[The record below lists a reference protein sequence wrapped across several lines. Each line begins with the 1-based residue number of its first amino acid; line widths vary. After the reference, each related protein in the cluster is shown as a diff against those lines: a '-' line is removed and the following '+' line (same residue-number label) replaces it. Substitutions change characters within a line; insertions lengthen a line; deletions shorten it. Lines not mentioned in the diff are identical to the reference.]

1 MEPEGE
7 REGDDAKDKSEKSE
21 EAPTVEEASIVVEQ
35 QEETKEAS
43 VEKKSLP
50 EGEEEEKLAEEDYD
64 VRSSAS
70 EEEEPPPEPEKT
82 PEPVKKKKVVVEKKI
97 SENFYYNYEELCSYP
112 YVTPDSGIPVNLL
125 SLMHSFGYDCTRRA
139 NLQMLDSQTLLYIAG
154 NQLVLLDLKLNY
166 QRYLRSTGGGGIGVI
181 TAHPDRTHFAV
192 GEKGWKPNMVI
203 YEYPSLRPYR
213 ILRGGTEEA
222 YAFADFN
229 RSGTLI
235 ATIGSSP
242 DYTLTVWDWKQEK
255 IILRSKAFSQ
265 DVYKVTFSPENEEQ
279 LTTSGSGHIKFW
291 RMALTFTGLK
301 LQGALGRFGKTSL
314 TDIEGYVELPDGK
327 VLSGSEWGNLLLWE
341 GGLIKVELC
350 RPGRKNCHNGSV
362 NQLILDEGEV
372 ITVGSDGYIRVW
384 DFETIDTADVV
395 DDTGLVEMEHIN
407 ELLVGKNVHLNF
419 MMKIHERGEPYW
431 YAQDFSGAIWKLD
444 LSFSNVTHDPEC
456 LFTFHSGKIEAISV
470 SPVTYIMATTALDR
484 SVRIYDFI
492 DKVQLAEMK
501 FKQGGTAL
509 TWAPTVVNPKGGI
522 IAVGFQD
529 GVVRIIELYN
539 PKGLPVIAGRENV
552 GDAALRLKQAFK
564 PHVSVVTALAY
575 ECNGEMLATG
585 SKDKTVFFFTV
596 EDKYEP
602 IGFISVPGPV
612 QALQWSPH
620 SHPESKL
627 LILCQNGIVVQVP
640 ALNSMAYNA
649 VSTYRIK
656 DLPTEYFRFWSIKS
670 RILRE
675 EEIKRREKVKE
686 QKEKEK
692 QQWIK
697 QQLEQGK
704 TLEEIELPEEAA
716 VEEEPLPEIYI
727 PETPSP
733 ILCGFYSDPGKFWL
747 SLGEY
752 DTGFLY
758 HCAFSSVQQQ
768 KDPETRQDEP
778 FDIIPIEDADDN
790 PIHRITFCS
799 TGLLMFCGMQN
810 GSVRI
815 YPLHSKNLCVDNIA
829 GYWSFSLH
837 DNDYGQIQGIYSSFD
852 DRFLVSCGADGN
864 IFAYDIL
871 SAEDVKKVL
880 KTKVPSPRGG
890 LDKEKAAD
898 DIEDVCAYSIEN
910 AKQKKE
916 HDQIMRAAEHQKYL
930 KRQELIALRHE
941 FQELLQ
947 INSELPKHMQ
957 LPREQFEMDHR
968 IRAELDRKT
977 AKTIRLVM
985 KELAWEQEKYRIGL
999 RKVQERFRGNL
1010 EYDTIVVCAMRSTHR
1025 ISTYRLLAISES
1037 FYRARRRSQMWKKR
1051 TGKHDWK
1058 GKEGEQRKES
1068 QRDLRT
1074 IFATQATIT
1083 EEEPETERMKKKT
1096 HPHTAASR
1104 IVENRM
1110 EKLRKIIEKADRAK
1124 AKIQQRKKEWDELF
1138 KSKPSDNYEDPQDVA
1153 NIKEAQE
1160 NMGDF
1165 KLKTATNYKIPEHM
1179 RMNADKKTSQLQALE
1194 VAIHEKKVTMN
1205 KWIVSLRD
1213 LKVAIIEEIQCVVQ
1227 ELKAIQS
1234 SLDPSK
1240 HLPIPPVPQLLPEE
1254 TPEKH
1259 FQYDRDMLLK
1269 FKQEAE
1275 DQEKLKKSMSL
1286 IRSVESANIGGF
1298 GGGFLHVSSTKEIDT
1313 GRALS
1318 LKPGRSPSGITVVSH
1333 KIFEIERVEPTD
1345 LELEITQREEIRNV
1359 HLQETL
1365 IKRIDELMITFDAE
1379 LRLLR
1384 HQKLKLDIVMKT
1396 ADLRHVTWF
1405 EELLLLKNFEKHEDI
1420 LQERVNSL
1428 VSEEEQMQNKL
1439 NSWLALIE
1447 DKKVEIAKL
1456 QEREKVLYAT
1466 FQASLGENNKFA
1478 AFLTKVLKKKIKR
1491 VKKKEVEGE
1500 GDEDEESEEESEE
1513 ESSLESDEEESGSE
1527 DEVFDDTV
1535 CPKNCDETLF
1545 ENTLQLREKRLD
1557 IEEALAEEKKAI
1569 ENARKEYEALTKKVK
1584 VVAASLDAADWELE
1598 AYQREKQQRLN
1609 ELHVVVPLKL
1619 HQVEYILNGEIP
1631 SDVSQALVFTNLSL
1645 VTLQQR
1651 IMTLQQEKLEQR
1663 ELYKKAREQHKQLI
1677 RDRREIA
1684 QKIEQLEEKC
1694 NQLMM
1699 MKFGRIVDL
1708 EALQTLSVNTNLE
1721 ELRMKVMEKEQVQA
1735 VELKKWEDKILEMRQ
1750 QLMMV
1755 MKENTSKLTQMNAFC
1770 IEKMKL
1776 EAKLDALQNNL
1787 GAEFQ
1792 GPRKADI
1799 EEKEKLI
1806 ALVQLQA
1813 REAEVLK
1820 EEITLLSRK
1829 DGRIFPPPQSL
1840 FQPDEIIN

>member
-1 MEPEGE
+1 
-7 REGDDAKDKSEKSE
+7 
-21 EAPTVEEASIVVEQ
+21 TH
-35 QEETKEAS
+35 
-43 VEKKSLP
+43 
-50 EGEEEEKLAEEDYD
+50 
-64 VRSSAS
+64 
-70 EEEEPPPEPEKT
+70 
-82 PEPVKKKKVVVEKKI
+82 
-97 SENFYYNYEELCSYP
+97 
-112 YVTPDSGIPVNLL
+112 PVNFPDYNDPLT
-125 SLMHSFGYDCTRRA
+125 STSHSFGYDCTRRA
-139 NLQMLDSQTLLYIAG
+139 NLHVLDSQILLYIAG
-154 NQLVLLDLKLNY
+154 SQLVLLDLKSNH
-166 QRYLRSTGGGGIGVI
+166 QRYLRSTGGGGIG
-181 TAHPDRTHFAV
+181 AHPDRTHFAV
-192 GEKGWKPNMVI
+192 GEKGWKPKMVI
-203 YEYPSLRPYR
+203 YEYPSLKPYR
-213 ILRGGTEEA
+213 ILRGGTEQA

-235 ATIGSSP
+235 ATVGSSP

-350 RPGRKNCHNGSV
+350 RPGHKNCHNGPI

-372 ITVGSDGYIRVW
+372 ITVGTDGYIRVW

-407 ELLVGKNVHLNF
+407 ELLVGKNVSLNF

-431 YAQDFSGAIWKLD
+431 YAQDFNGAIWKLD
-444 LSFSNVTHDPEC
+444 LSFSNVTRDPEC

-484 SVRIYDFI
+484 SVRIYDYI
-492 DKVQLAEMK
+492 GKMQLADMK

-509 TWAPTVVNPKGGI
+509 TWAPTLVSI

-529 GVVRIIELYN
+529 GIVRIIELYN

-575 ECNGEMLATG
+575 ERNGEVLATG
-585 SKDKTVFFFTV
+585 SKDKTVFFFSV
-596 EDKYEP
+596 EDTYDP

-620 SHPESKL
+620 SHPDSKL
-627 LILCQNGIVVQVP
+627 LILCQDGIVVQVP
-640 ALNSMAYNA
+640 APDPTAYDA
-649 VSTYRIK
+649 VTTYRIK
-656 DLPTEYFRFWSIKS
+656 DLPAEYFRFRSIKS

-675 EEIKRREKVKE
+675 EEIKRREKIKE

-692 QQWIK
+692 QKWIK
-697 QQLEQGK
+697 QQLDQGK
-704 TLEEIELPEEAA
+704 TLEEIEMPEEVP

-733 ILCGFYSDPGKFWL
+733 ILCGFYSDPGRFWL
-747 SLGEY
+747 SMGEY

-758 HCAFSSVQQQ
+758 HCAFSSEQQ

-778 FDIIPIEDADDN
+778 FDVIPIEDADDN

-810 GSVRI
+810 GMVRI
-815 YPLHSKNLCVDNIA
+815 YPLHSKELCVDNIA

-852 DRFLVSCGADGN
+852 DRFLVTCGADGN
-864 IFAYDIL
+864 IFAYNIL
-871 SAEDVKKVL
+871 SAEEVKKVL
-880 KTKVPSPRGG
+880 KTKVPSPRSG

-898 DIEDVCAYSIEN
+898 DIEDIYAYSIEN

-916 HDQIMRAAEHQKYL
+916 YDQIMRAAEYKKLL
-930 KRQELIALRHE
+930 KRQELILLRQE
-941 FQELLQ
+941 FQELLR
-947 INSELPKHMQ
+947 INSELPNHMQ
-957 LPREQFEMDHR
+957 LLREQFEMDKR
-968 IRAELDRKT
+968 IRAEMDRKT
-977 AKTIRLVM
+977 AKTIRQVM
-985 KELAWEQEKYRIGL
+985 RELAWEQEKHRIGL
-999 RKVQERFRGNL
+999 RKVQERYRGNL
-1010 EYDTIVVCAMRSTHR
+1010 EYDTILVCAMRSNHR
-1025 ISTYRLLAISES
+1025 ISTFRLLAISES
-1037 FYRARRRSQMWKKR
+1037 LYRARKQIHPGKKR
-1051 TGKHDWK
+1051 ISKYERK

-1068 QRDLRT
+1068 QRDISKDLQKNLLC
-1074 IFATQATIT
+1074 FW
-1083 EEEPETERMKKKT
+1083 KKSQ
-1096 HPHTAASR
+1096 PHTAASR

-1124 AKIQQRKKEWDELF
+1124 AKIQQRKMEWNELF

-1194 VAIHEKKVTMN
+1194 AAIHEKKLMMN

-1240 HLPIPPVPQLLPEE
+1240 HLSIPSVPNLLPEE

-1259 FQYDRDMLLK
+1259 FQYDYNMLLK

-1275 DQEKLKKSMSL
+1275 VQEKLKKIASSIPSIESGSL
-1286 IRSVESANIGGF
+1286 GGF
-1298 GGGFLHVSSTKEIDT
+1298 GGGFLHSPSFKEIES
-1313 GRALS
+1313 GRIATLR
-1318 LKPGRSPSGITVVSH
+1318 PGRLPSGTSEAPP
-1333 KIFEIERVEPTD
+1333 KIFEIQQAEPTD
-1345 LELEITQREEIRNV
+1345 LELQIRQREEIRNV

-1379 LRLLR
+1379 LHLLR
-1384 HQKLKLDIVMKT
+1384 HQKMKLDILMKT
-1396 ADLRHVTWF
+1396 ADLRHITWF

-1428 VSEEEQMQNKL
+1428 VSEEEEMQNKL
-1439 NSWLALIE
+1439 NDWLALIE
-1447 DKKVEIAKL
+1447 SKKSEIAKL
-1456 QEREKVLYAT
+1456 QEREKILYAT

-1535 CPKNCDETLF
+1535 CPKNCDESLF

-1557 IEEALAEEKKAI
+1557 IEEALAEERKAI
-1569 ENARKEYEALTKKVK
+1569 ENCKKEYEALTKKVK
-1584 VVAASLDAADWELE
+1584 VVATSLDAAEWELE
-1598 AYQREKQQRLN
+1598 AFQREKQQRLN

-1619 HQVEYILNGEIP
+1619 HQVEYISNGEIP
-1631 SDVSQALVFTNLSL
+1631 SDLSQSLVFTNLSL

-1651 IMTLQQEKLEQR
+1651 ILTLQQEKLEQR
-1663 ELYKKAREQHKQLI
+1663 FLYKKAREQHKQLI

-1684 QKIEQLEEKC
+1684 HTIEQLEEKC

-1721 ELRMKVMEKEQVQA
+1721 ELRMKVMEKERVQA
-1735 VELKKWEDKILEMRQ
+1735 MELKTWEDKILEMRQ

-1755 MKENTSKLTQMNAFC
+1755 TKENTSKIKQMNAFC
-1770 IEKMKL
+1770 MEKMKL
-1776 EAKLDALQNNL
+1776 EAKLDALQSNL

-1792 GPRKADI
+1792 GPRRTDI
-1799 EEKEKLI
+1799 EEREKLI

-1813 REAEVLK
+1813 QEAEVLK

-1829 DGRIFPPPQSL
+1829 DGRIFPPDPK
-1840 FQPDEIIN
+1840 

>member
-1 MEPEGE
+1 MEPSEE
-7 REGDDAKDKSEKSE
+7 QEGDKAKDKSEKSE
-21 EAPTVEEASIVVEQ
+21 EAPTVAEQ
-35 QEETKEAS
+35 QEEIKEVSAETKTS
-43 VEKKSLP
+43 P
-50 EGEEEEKLAEEDYD
+50 EGEEGEKLPEDDYED
-64 VRSSAS
+64 VGSPAS
-70 EEEEPPPEPEKT
+70 EEEEEPPPEPEKP
-82 PEPVKKKKVVVEKKI
+82 PEPVKKKKKEVVEKKI
-97 SENFYYNYEELCSYP
+97 SENFYYNYEELCSNP
-112 YVTPDSGIPVNLL
+112 YITPDSGIPVDLL
-125 SLMHSFGYDCTRRA
+125 SLTHSFGYDCTRRA
-139 NLQMLDSQTLLYIAG
+139 NLHVLDSQILLYIAG
-154 NQLVLLDLKLNY
+154 SQLVLLDLKSNH

-192 GEKGWKPNMVI
+192 GEKGWKPKMVI
-203 YEYPSLRPYR
+203 YEYPSLKPYR
-213 ILRGGTEEA
+213 ILRGGTEQA

-235 ATIGSSP
+235 ATVGSSP

-350 RPGRKNCHNGSV
+350 RPGHKNCHNGPI

-372 ITVGSDGYIRVW
+372 ITVGTDGYIRVW

-407 ELLVGKNVHLNF
+407 ELLVGKNVSLNF

-431 YAQDFSGAIWKLD
+431 YAQDFNGAIWKLD
-444 LSFSNVTHDPEC
+444 LSFSN
-456 LFTFHSGKIEAISV
+456 
-470 SPVTYIMATTALDR
+470 
-484 SVRIYDFI
+484 
-492 DKVQLAEMK
+492 
-501 FKQGGTAL
+501 
-509 TWAPTVVNPKGGI
+509 VVNPKGGI

-529 GVVRIIELYN
+529 GIVRIIELYN

-575 ECNGEMLATG
+575 ERNGEVLATG
-585 SKDKTVFFFTV
+585 SKDKTVFFFSV
-596 EDKYEP
+596 EDTYDP

-620 SHPESKL
+620 SHPDSKL
-627 LILCQNGIVVQVP
+627 LILCQDGIVVQVP
-640 ALNSMAYNA
+640 APDPTAYDA
-649 VSTYRIK
+649 VTTYRIK
-656 DLPTEYFRFWSIKS
+656 DLPAEYFRFRSIKS
-670 RILRE
+670 RILPNLTLNFIGSIKRE
-675 EEIKRREKVKE
+675 EEIKRREKIKE

-692 QQWIK
+692 QKWIK
-697 QQLEQGK
+697 QQLDQGK
-704 TLEEIELPEEAA
+704 TLEEIEMPEEVP

-733 ILCGFYSDPGKFWL
+733 ILCGFYSDPGRFWL
-747 SLGEY
+747 SMGEY

-758 HCAFSSVQQQ
+758 HCAFSSEQQ

-778 FDIIPIEDADDN
+778 FDVIPIEDADDN

-810 GSVRI
+810 GMVRI
-815 YPLHSKNLCVDNIA
+815 YPLHSKELCVDNIA

-852 DRFLVSCGADGN
+852 DRFLVTCGADGN
-864 IFAYDIL
+864 IFAYNIL
-871 SAEDVKKVL
+871 SAEEVKKVL
-880 KTKVPSPRGG
+880 KTKVPSPRSG

-898 DIEDVCAYSIEN
+898 DIEDIYAYSIEN

-916 HDQIMRAAEHQKYL
+916 YDQIMRAAEYKKLL
-930 KRQELIALRHE
+930 KRQELILLRQE
-941 FQELLQ
+941 FQELLR
-947 INSELPKHMQ
+947 INSELPNHMQ
-957 LPREQFEMDHR
+957 LLREQFEMDKR
-968 IRAELDRKT
+968 IRAEMDRKT
-977 AKTIRLVM
+977 AKTIRQVM
-985 KELAWEQEKYRIGL
+985 RELAWEQEKHRIGL
-999 RKVQERFRGNL
+999 RKVQERYRGNL
-1010 EYDTIVVCAMRSTHR
+1010 EYDTILVCAMRSNHR
-1025 ISTYRLLAISES
+1025 ISTFRLLAISES
-1037 FYRARRRSQMWKKR
+1037 LYRARKQIHPGKKR
-1051 TGKHDWK
+1051 ISKYERK

-1068 QRDLRT
+1068 QRDIRAILT
-1074 IFATQATIT
+1074 AAATID
-1083 EEEPETERMKKKT
+1083 EEPEIDRVRKKSQ
-1096 HPHTAASR
+1096 PHTAASR

-1124 AKIQQRKKEWDELF
+1124 AKIQQRKMEWNEL
-1138 KSKPSDNYEDPQDVA
+1138 
-1153 NIKEAQE
+1153 
-1160 NMGDF
+1160 
-1165 KLKTATNYKIPEHM
+1165 
-1179 RMNADKKTSQLQALE
+1179 MNADKKTSQLQALE
-1194 VAIHEKKVTMN
+1194 AAIHEKKLMMN

-1240 HLPIPPVPQLLPEE
+1240 HLSIPSVPNLLPEE

-1259 FQYDRDMLLK
+1259 FQYDYNMLLK

-1275 DQEKLKKSMSL
+1275 VQEKLKKIASSIPSIESGSL
-1286 IRSVESANIGGF
+1286 GGF
-1298 GGGFLHVSSTKEIDT
+1298 GGGFLHSPSFKEIES
-1313 GRALS
+1313 GRIATLR
-1318 LKPGRSPSGITVVSH
+1318 PGRLPSGTSEAPP
-1333 KIFEIERVEPTD
+1333 KIFEIQQAEPTD
-1345 LELEITQREEIRNV
+1345 LELQIRQREEIRNV

-1379 LRLLR
+1379 LHLLR
-1384 HQKLKLDIVMKT
+1384 HQKMKLDILMKT
-1396 ADLRHVTWF
+1396 ADLRHITWF

-1428 VSEEEQMQNKL
+1428 VSEEEEMQNKL
-1439 NSWLALIE
+1439 NDWLALIE
-1447 DKKVEIAKL
+1447 SKKSEIAKL
-1456 QEREKVLYAT
+1456 QEREKILYAT

-1535 CPKNCDETLF
+1535 CPKNCDESLF

-1557 IEEALAEEKKAI
+1557 IEEALAEERKAI
-1569 ENARKEYEALTKKVK
+1569 ENCKKEYEALTKKVK
-1584 VVAASLDAADWELE
+1584 VVATSLDAAEWELE
-1598 AYQREKQQRLN
+1598 AFQREKQQRLN

-1619 HQVEYILNGEIP
+1619 HQVEYISNGEIP
-1631 SDVSQALVFTNLSL
+1631 SDLSQSLVFTNLSL

-1651 IMTLQQEKLEQR
+1651 ILTLQQEKLEQR
-1663 ELYKKAREQHKQLI
+1663 FLYKKAREQHKQLI

-1684 QKIEQLEEKC
+1684 HTIEQLEEKC

-1721 ELRMKVMEKEQVQA
+1721 ELRMKVMEKERVQA
-1735 VELKKWEDKILEMRQ
+1735 MELKTWEDKILEMRQ

-1755 MKENTSKLTQMNAFC
+1755 TKENTSKIKQMNAFC
-1770 IEKMKL
+1770 MEKMKL
-1776 EAKLDALQNNL
+1776 EAKLDALQSNL

-1792 GPRKADI
+1792 GPRRTDI
-1799 EEKEKLI
+1799 EEREKLI

-1813 REAEVLK
+1813 QEAEVLK

-1829 DGRIFPPPQSL
+1829 DGRIFPATQNL
-1840 FQPDEIIN
+1840 FQQGGIID